1 MVNPACGTAPSL
13 PELYAHRPLRV
24 GLNLVYLVPGETGGM
39 ETYARELIPALAR
52 TTPGLEL
59 VAFVNRETASGTP
72 GPWHEHCE
80 VVPVPVNSRRRIEW
94 VKGEQADLPRLAGRS
109 GVDLVHSLASTAP
122 WWGRFRRVT
131 TVHDLIYRHES
142 SAHFGLNAL
151 GMRVL
156 VPLAARRSDRVIAV
170 SEATGR
176 DVAAHLPVDR
186 ASVDVVP
193 NGVRAPAPR
202 KPGEADALRAQLGAA
217 DRALILSP
225 SAKRPHKNLARLL
238 ESLASLP
245 PPRPLLVLPGYPTP
259 HESELRR
266 RARDLDVEGDVRF
279 EGWLDEERMEQ
290 LYGAADLVVLPS
302 LLEGFGLP
310 VLEAMVRGI
319 AVACSRGGA
328 LSEVAGAAAVT
339 FDPRRSDDIARAI
352 VRVLSDADLAA
363 SLRAAGRERAA
374 EFSWERTAGLTVA
387 SYERAL
393 A

>member
-1 MVNPACGTAPSL
+1 M
-13 PELYAHRPLRV
+13 RV

-52 TTPGLEL
+52 MSPGIEL
-59 VAFVNRETASGTP
+59 VAFVNREAAAGTP

-80 VVPVPVNSRRRIEW
+80 LVPVPVNPRRRFEW
-94 VKGEQADLPRLAGRS
+94 VKGEQVDLPRLARRS

-122 WWGRFRRVT
+122 LWGRFRRVT
-131 TVHDLIYRHES
+131 TIHDLIYRHES
-142 SAHFGLNAL
+142 SAHFGLNAF
-151 GMRVL
+151 GMRGL

-176 DVAAHLPVDR
+176 DVATHLPVDR
-186 ASVDVVP
+186 ARVDVVP
-193 NGVRAPAPR
+193 NGVRMPDR
-202 KPGEADALRAQLGAA
+202 RQPGEAEGLRAQLGAA
-217 DRALILSP
+217 DRPLILSP

-245 PPRPLLVLPGYPTP
+245 SPRPLLVLPGYPTP
-259 HESELRR
+259 HESELRG
-266 RARDLDVEGDVRF
+266 RARELDVEGDVQF

-290 LYGAADLVVLPS
+290 LYTAADLVVLPS
-302 LLEGFGLP
+302 LHEGFGLP

-319 AVACSRGGA
+319 PVACSSGGA
-328 LSEVAGAAAVT
+328 LSEVAGDAAIT
-339 FDPRRSDDIARAI
+339 FDPRQHDDIACAI
-352 VRVLSDADLAA
+352 LQVLNNSDLAA
-363 SLRAAGRERAA
+363 SLRAAGRKRAA
-374 EFSWERTAGLTVA
+374 EFSWDRTAGLTVA